1 MNCNMFWHFLYSK
14 SFPMIQAAQSSEER
28 ERKKLHWHEIDGL
41 TKLHASCHWHLLLS
55 SIDFW
60 SNLEAKPQFLVR
72 QLGWSDHNFEC
83 NWNLPCVICKR
94 TPKNFLKWNRS
105 YQQHIDDT
113 YMSCSTVAYSS
124 LPSQSDGLL
133 KDFHLLQYTFGSPN
147 LGDTKCCRIKNILP
161 HCLLRNTI

>member
-28 ERKKLHWHEIDGL
+28 ERSCIDMRLMGWQNFMLPVIGTYFWVALIFGPIWKPNLNFWFGSWVGQTTILNVTEI
-41 TKLHASCHWHLLLS
+41 CHVS
-55 SIDFW
+55 Y
-60 SNLEAKPQFLVR
+60 AKEQ
-72 QLGWSDHNFEC
+72 
-83 NWNLPCVICKR
+83 
-94 TPKNFLKWNRS
+94 PKNFPKWNRS